1 MFNKGS
7 LRTWVESGRTLHPMY
22 AFVNILPNAVTN
34 VRVRI
39 KPSAIVQQPPAAN
52 QPDGHKPGGVAGGA
66 AATH

>member
-1 MFNKGS
+1 
-7 LRTWVESGRTLHPMY
+7 MY